1 MQRVLLLGTSGCHLC
16 ELAEQIINDHLSHNQ
31 AWLIERIDIAE
42 QEQWQAQFA
51 LLIPVLYHPESQK
64 QLGWPFDLQQ
74 VNLYFNELNPRK
86 TLDKED

>member
-1 MQRVLLLGTSGCHLC
+1 MQRALLLGTSGCHLC
-16 ELAEQIINDHLSHNQ
+16 ELAEQIINDHLRSNQ
-31 AWLIERIDIAE
+31 AWLIDIIDIAE

-74 VNLYFNELNPRK
+74 VTLFFNELSPRK
-86 TLDKED
+86 

>member
-31 AWLIERIDIAE
+31 AWLIDMIDIAQ

-51 LLIPVLYHPESQK
+51 LFIPVLYHPESQK

-74 VNLYFNELNPRK
+74 VNLYFNELSPRK
-86 TLDKED
+86 TLDKEE

>member
-1 MQRVLLLGTSGCHLC
+1 MQRVVLLGTSDCHLC
-16 ELAEQIINDHLSHNQ
+16 ELAEHIINDYLSSNQ
-31 AWLIERIDIAE
+31 TWLIERIDIAE

-74 VNLYFNELNPRK
+74 VNLFFNKLSPRK
-86 TLDKED
+86 

>member
-31 AWLIERIDIAE
+31 AWLIDMIDIAQ

-74 VNLYFNELNPRK
+74 VNLYFNELSPRK

>member
-16 ELAEQIINDHLSHNQ
+16 ELAEQLINSSLTSNQ
-31 AWLIERIDIAE
+31 SCLIDKIDIAE

-51 LLIPVLYHPESQK
+51 LLIPALYHPESQK

-74 VNLYFNELNPRK
+74 VNLFFNELSPSK
-86 TLDKED
+86 LLGKE

>member
-16 ELAEQIINDHLSHNQ
+16 ELAEQLINSSLTSNQ
-31 AWLIERIDIAE
+31 SCLIDKIDIAE

-64 QLGWPFDLQQ
+64 QLGWPFDAQQ
-74 VNLYFNELNPRK
+74 VTLFFNELSPSK
-86 TLDKED
+86 LLGKE